1 MTGNIKIG
9 QISGSLKDNRNEAF
23 LFLAVGSRR
32 LKKRGER
39 SKEKGLSLF
48 RYDYKSTYHLITWV
62 DHCQAKFILDM
73 KRLMFFNVINDN
85 FKVLLPRHVA

>member
-23 LFLAVGSRR
+23 LFLAVWSRR

-39 SKEKGLSLF
+39 SKEKNLKRPLLVSLRLQEYLPSDHLDGSLSGQF
-48 RYDYKSTYHLITWV
+48 SSLI
-62 DHCQAKFILDM
+62 
-73 KRLMFFNVINDN
+73 
-85 FKVLLPRHVA
+85 